1 MPRRPMHMS
10 DAAKAALRT
19 ALQKLRTEL
28 HATADFPAPVLEAA
42 AAAAQAPALS
52 HKDATHLPFFT
63 IDPPDSKDLDQ
74 AMYLERRPGGGF
86 RVHYAIADM
95 AAFVKPDGVLDA
107 EAHKRVET
115 LYFPDVK
122 VPLHPPVL
130 SEGAASLLPYQTVPA
145 LLWQHDLDAHGVVT
159 DSNVSRALVRS
170 RAKLNYAGVQQ
181 DIDAGTAEESVALLR
196 DIGTLREAE
205 EAERG
210 AVSLVLPDQ
219 EVAFEDGEFLLSY
232 RAPLPVDGWNEQISL
247 MTGMA
252 AAKIMLES
260 GTGVLRTQ
268 KKRTPDPVPGLR
280 MIARQLGIDW
290 PDHMSYAERIRTLNP
305 ALQNHAAFLHEATRL
320 FKRAEY
326 TTFRGGVLPQFPL
339 HASIAAPY
347 AHCTAP
353 MRRLVDRYSGELCV
367 AACADQAP
375 PAWVLAALDGLPG
388 TMAGGKG
395 GTADRESVDIVEAAL
410 LRKRV
415 GETFDAA
422 VIDTDVD
429 APAPA
434 SGGLAY
440 LAQPPVMGRIT
451 SPSASLALGAT
462 VHAKLDRADPEAGL
476 NVDKILFSVP

>member
-19 ALQKLRTEL
+19 ALQKLRKQMQVD
-28 HATADFPAPVLEAA
+28 ADFPAPVLEAA
-42 AAAAQAPALS
+42 AAAAQAPSLS

-63 IDPPDSKDLDQ
+63 IDPPDSRDLDQ

-95 AAFVKPDGVLDA
+95 AAFVTPGGLLDA
-107 EAHKRVET
+107 EANKRVET

-130 SEGAASLLPYQTVPA
+130 SEGAASLLPNQTVPA
-145 LLWQHDLDAHGVVT
+145 LLWQHDLDAHGTVT

-170 RAKLNYAGVQQ
+170 LAKLNYAGVQQ
-181 DIDAGTAEESVALLR
+181 DIDAGTAEESVLLLR
-196 DIGTLREAE
+196 DIGRLREDV

-219 EVAFEDGEFLLSY
+219 EVDFEGGEFRLAY
-232 RAPLPVDGWNEQISL
+232 RAPLGVDGWNEQLSL

-252 AAKIMLES
+252 AAQIMLDS
-260 GTGVLRTQ
+260 GTGILRTQ
-268 KKRTPDPVPGLR
+268 RKRTPDPVPGLR
-280 MIARQLGIDW
+280 LIARQLGIDW
-290 PDHMSYAERIRTLNP
+290 PDHMSYAELIRKLEP
-305 ALQNHAAFLHEATRL
+305 GLQNHAAFLHEATRL

-326 TTFRGGVLPQFPL
+326 TTFRNGAVPPSPV

-353 MRRLVDRYSGELCV
+353 MRRLVDRYSGELCA
-367 AACADQAP
+367 AACAGQAP

-388 TMAGGKG
+388 RMADGKG

-410 LRKRV
+410 LMKRK

-422 VIDTDVD
+422 VINTDVD
-429 APAPA
+429 APAPV

-440 LAQPPVMGRIT
+440 LAEPPVMGRIT
-451 SPSASLALGAT
+451 SASASLVLGASVRAT
-462 VHAKLDRADPEAGL
+462 LDRADPEAGL

>member
-1 MPRRPMHMS
+1 MPRRPIHMS
-10 DAAKAALRT
+10 DAAQAALRT
-19 ALQKLRTEL
+19 ALQKLRKQLQVDAE
-28 HATADFPAPVLEAA
+28 FPAPVLAAA
-42 AAAAQAPALS
+42 AAAAQAPVLS

-63 IDPPDSKDLDQ
+63 IDPPESKDLDQ

-95 AAFVKPDGVLDA
+95 AAFVTPGGLLDA
-107 EAHKRVET
+107 EANQRVET

-145 LLWQHDLDAHGVVT
+145 LLWQHDLDAHGTVT
-159 DSNVSRALVRS
+159 ASNVSRALVRS
-170 RAKLNYAGVQQ
+170 VAKLNYAGVQQ
-181 DIDAGTAEESVALLR
+181 DIDAGTAEESVLLLR
-196 DIGTLREAE
+196 EIGTLREAV

-219 EVAFEDGEFLLSY
+219 EVTFEDGEFRLRY
-232 RAPLPVDGWNEQISL
+232 RAPLGVDGWNEQLSL

-252 AAKIMLES
+252 AAKIMLDS

-280 MIARQLGIDW
+280 VIARQLGIDW
-290 PDHMSYAERIRTLNP
+290 PEHMSYAELIRTLDP

-320 FKRAEY
+320 FKKAEY
-326 TTFRGGVLPQFPL
+326 TTFRDGVVPEFHV

-375 PAWVLAALDGLPG
+375 PAWVLTALDGLPG
-388 TMAGGKG
+388 RMAGGKG
-395 GTADRESVDIVEAAL
+395 GKADGESVDIVEAAL
-410 LRKRV
+410 LMKRQ

-422 VIDTDVD
+422 VINTDVD

-440 LAQPPVMGRIT
+440 LAKPPVMGRIT
-451 SPSASLALGAT
+451 SASAQLVLGAS
-462 VHAKLDRADPEAGL
+462 VRAKLERADPEAGL